1 MFLWILLFVMLATI
15 GELIYSPV
23 LNAEEVRLIP
33 TNQRGIY
40 AAVSSFKFT
49 GGDFISKLGII
60 IGGVLK
66 PWEMSLLM
74 AVILILESILIIGS
88 LFYSK
93 A

>member
-1 MFLWILLFVMLATI
+1 MFLWIILFIMLATI

-60 IGGVLK
+60 IGVIKTMGNEFAYGSNFNFRININKRFFVL
-66 PWEMSLLM
+66 
-74 AVILILESILIIGS
+74 
-88 LFYSK
+88 
-93 A
+93 